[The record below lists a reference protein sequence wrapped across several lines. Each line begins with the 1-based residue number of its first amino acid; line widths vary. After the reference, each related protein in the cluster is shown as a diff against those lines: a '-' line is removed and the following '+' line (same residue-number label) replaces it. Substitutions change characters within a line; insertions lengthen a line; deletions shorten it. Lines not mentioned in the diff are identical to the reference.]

1 MCTLVKTFF
10 AALVTDISNAPSH
23 QSEVSCLT
31 LSSYSTTNI
40 LPVTMHW
47 IEFSKALS
55 CSYIAFPFVWLIL
68 VSLVTSRITLIV
80 LLLIFVES
88 TYTCTYTYTCKAH
101 THTCTY
107 TWLYTHMHIHTNDA
121 GCPSV
126 CCEYHWD
133 KESVLGWGGQNR
145 GR

>member
-23 QSEVSCLT
+23 QSEVCCLT

-80 LLLIFVES
+80 LLFIFVES

-101 THTCTY
+101 TH
-107 TWLYTHMHIHTNDA
+107 MHIHMTIHTHA
-121 GCPSV
+121 HTH
-126 CCEYHWD
+126 E
-133 KESVLGWGGQNR
+133 
-145 GR
+145 